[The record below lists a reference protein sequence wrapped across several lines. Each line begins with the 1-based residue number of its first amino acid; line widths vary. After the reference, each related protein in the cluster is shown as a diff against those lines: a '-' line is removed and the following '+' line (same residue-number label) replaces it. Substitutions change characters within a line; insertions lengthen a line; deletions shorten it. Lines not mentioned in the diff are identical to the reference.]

1 MDLAWY
7 FSEIE
12 PNLLREIVQNVHG
25 GVLPNFP
32 SLGRLN
38 PLYVVRNSHISE
50 DINIMMARHERRF
63 DFLLSEA
70 SHPGDKSD
78 LSGARELARRHMIE
92 GRKLD
97 SKNSEYPEKADKY
110 VSDLGDRTL
119 RGLIQD
125 DYELYE
131 LMVAAQQTRK
141 LPLN

>member
-1 MDLAWY
+1 
-7 FSEIE
+7 
-12 PNLLREIVQNVHG
+12 
-25 GVLPNFP
+25 
-32 SLGRLN
+32 
-38 PLYVVRNSHISE
+38 
-50 DINIMMARHERRF
+50 
-63 DFLLSEA
+63 
-70 SHPGDKSD
+70 
-78 LSGARELARRHMIE
+78 MIE